1 MSTWLTVSRL
11 AVVAN
16 LGLLGV
22 LGAVWLR
29 NYRRHGASHTLALL
43 VVAAF
48 LLVENALWLYF
59 YLFHSNFVGWYQAVG
74 PNLQVGIMALCGLE
88 TVALG
93 VLVVITLR

>member
-1 MSTWLTVSRL
+1 MSVWLTVSRL

-16 LGLLGV
+16 LGLLAV
-22 LGAVWLR
+22 LGAVWLG

-48 LLVENALWLYF
+48 LLLENVLWLYF
-59 YLFHSNFVGWYQAVG
+59 YLGHPGFVGWYEAVEPGLQAGV
-74 PNLQVGIMALCGLE
+74 MALCGLE

-93 VLVVITLR
+93 VLAVITLR